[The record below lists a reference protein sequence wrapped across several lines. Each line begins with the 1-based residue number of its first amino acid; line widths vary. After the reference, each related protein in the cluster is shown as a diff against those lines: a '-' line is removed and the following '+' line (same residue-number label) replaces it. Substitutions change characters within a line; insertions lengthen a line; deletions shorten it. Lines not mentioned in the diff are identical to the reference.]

1 MLTNAILKFV
11 RMTVGG
17 KCRGGVPSLR
27 SLMASVAHHTE
38 SVLHAIASLQ
48 RSTPKIMIS
57 ESYSHDRVLDHGG
70 AAPRIEPGTPR
81 TQIENH
87 TTRQSSR
94 LDKVWP
100 KKLLRINAS
109 GITRE

>member
-1 MLTNAILKFV
+1 MLTCAILKSV
-11 RMTVGG
+11 GMIVGG

-27 SLMASVAHHTE
+27 SLMANVAHHTE

-70 AAPRIEPGTPR
+70 AAPGIDAGNPR
-81 TQIENH
+81 TQSENH
-87 TTRQSSR
+87 TPRQSSR

-100 KKLLRINAS
+100 PKLLRINAS